1 MNRPILITGYAGT
14 GKTTRAMALVGERV
28 AAVPALEYQS
38 FLGMSFMH
46 GARRRLDQK
55 LADVCG
61 HFPYRATTIDAFALS
76 ILNRW
81 RTSVGFPKPF
91 SPKTGEGDLVEGL
104 FEMQASFEWIRG
116 EAAKLL
122 SKQTV
127 GKLVGLSFPL
137 IVVDEFQDC
146 QGKQLEIVKA
156 LANHSQ
162 LLLAA
167 DDFQLLNPTGSSC
180 PAVKW
185 VLELENDGRA
195 IVEDLKPPRRTTNH
209 ALLEAA
215 RCLRDNRASNNA
227 TIPVICCP
235 SSPPAAW
242 WIISQIAI
250 PPFRWKGNCAVISP
264 TLDSFVNKTL
274 ESCNSQLGKR
284 NLPAIYFHAERS
296 QEHEIKSLID
306 ALGIS
311 TGALKDWTAP
321 DDHPNSPL
329 GQHVIDRVRHF
340 CRLRGMKTIPE
351 QLVAAFAE
359 RTVSTQ
365 RAYGHRSANR
375 IVSTIHGTK
384 NREFENIFVLW
395 NAHTV
400 GRWSAEEQRR
410 LLYNAITRA
419 RSNCLVIV
427 LGSEERA
434 QSDPVLRLLG
444 PPRPAFAKK
453 PAKPKK
459 VRRNKSNSK

>member
-1 MNRPILITGYAGT
+1 MNGPILITGYAGT
-14 GKTTRAMALVGERV
+14 GKTTRAMALVEERV
-28 AAVPALEYQS
+28 TAVPALEYES

-91 SPKTGEGDLVEGL
+91 APKAGEGDLVEGL
-104 FEMQASFEWIRG
+104 FEVRAGFEWIRG

-146 QGKQLEIVKA
+146 QGEQLEIVKA
-156 LANHSQ
+156 LANHTQ

-167 DDFQLLNPTGSSC
+167 DEFQLLNPTGLNC
-180 PAVKW
+180 PAVEW
-185 VLELENDGRA
+185 VLELEHDGRA
-195 IVEDLKPPRRTTNH
+195 IVEDLKTPRRTTNH

-215 RCLRDNRASNNA
+215 RCLRDNRASNIA

-250 PPFRWKGNCAVISP
+250 PPFRWKGNCALISP

-284 NLPAIYFHAERS
+284 NLPAIYFHAETS
-296 QEHEIKSLID
+296 QEHEIKALTE

-311 TGALKDWTAP
+311 TTASNDWTP
-321 DDHPNSPL
+321 QNVPVSPL
-329 GQHVIDRVRHF
+329 GQHVIDRVQHY
-340 CRLRGMKTIPE
+340 CRLRGIKSIPK
-351 QLVAAFAE
+351 QLVASFAE

-365 RAYGHRSANR
+365 RAYGLRSANR

-384 NREFENIFVLW
+384 NREFENVFVLW
-395 NAHTV
+395 NSHTV
-400 GRWSAEEQRR
+400 GHWSTEEQRR
-410 LLYNAITRA
+410 LLYNAVTRA
-419 RSNCLVIV
+419 KNNCLVVV
-427 LGSEERA
+427 LGSEENA
-434 QSDPVLRLLG
+434 KSDPVLRLLG

-453 PAKPKK
+453 PASRTR
-459 VRRNKSNSK
+459 RRNSTSRR